1 MKKIYSRIAALALM
15 LASVNAIAQDLESAF
30 FTDGYLYRHEMNPA
44 IENSRNY
51 VSMLALGNMNY
62 GMSGNLGI
70 NDVMFNR
77 NGKLMLFTNPQ
88 IDAADFMSGI
98 NDNNRVNTNIRFN
111 IMGAGFKAWGGY
123 NTVGINLR
131 FNADVVIPKSLFELA
146 KNGLKNQ
153 TYDIGGFGAEA
164 NSYVEIALGHSRKIN
179 DKWRVGGKVKFLVGA
194 GSINANVSNA
204 ILTLG
209 ENGYTAEVDAE
220 MNNNIEGL
228 NYKTKVSEHNYKTA
242 DGQTIK
248 RNVFNG
254 FDYDSFNL
262 NGFGLAFDLGGEFK
276 INEDWRVLASV
287 LDLGFISWKNTRQ
300 AATHG
305 TVNTSDHVF
314 NVDDDAPNN
323 FEDEWDKLG
332 DDLASIYELGMI
344 RNPDAEP
351 GSEDEYN
358 IGGRTSALA
367 ATMNIGGEYVFPY
380 YRKLTFGLMN
390 TTRING
396 KYSWTNFRLSANVA
410 PLKWLSGGINFGL
423 GTFGPSFGWIL
434 NIHPKGFNLFLGMDH
449 TLGKLAKQG
458 VPLSSNA
465 ELSMGINFPF

>member
-51 VSMLALGNMNY
+51 VSMLALGNMNF

-70 NDVMFNR
+70 NDVMFR
-77 NGKLMLFTNPQ
+77 RGDKLVLFTNPQ
-88 IDAADFMSGI
+88 VDANEFLSGI
-98 NDNNRVNTNIRFN
+98 SDKNKLNSNIRFN

-131 FNADVVIPKSLFELA
+131 VNANMVIPKSLLELA
-146 KNGLKNQ
+146 KNGLTNQ
-153 TYDIGGFGAEA
+153 TYDVGDLGAHA
-164 NSYVEIALGHSRKIN
+164 DSYVEIALGHSRKIN
-179 DKWRVGGKVKFLVGA
+179 EKWRVGGKLKFLVGA
-194 GSINANVSNA
+194 GSIDADVSNA
-204 ILTLG
+204 TLTLG
-209 ENGYTAEVDAE
+209 QDGYTAQVDAE
-220 MNNNIEGL
+220 INNNIEGL
-228 NYKTKVSEHNYKTA
+228 EFETKQSTHNYNTQDGKTV
-242 DGQTIK
+242 K
-248 RNVFNG
+248 RKVFNG
-254 FDYDSFNL
+254 FDFDSFKA
-262 NGFGLAFDLGGEFK
+262 NGFGLAFDLGGEYK
-276 INEDWRVLASV
+276 INDDWRVLASV
-287 LDLGFISWKNTRQ
+287 LDLGFISWKNTRL

-305 TVNTSDHVF
+305 ELRTDDKVF
-314 NVDDDAPNN
+314 SVDDDDDNSFSN
-323 FEDEWDKLG
+323 EWDRLG
-332 DDLASIYELGMI
+332 DELASLYEL
-344 RNPDAEP
+344 
-351 GSEDEYN
+351 EDKGDV
-358 IGGRTSALA
+358 GGRTTALA

-380 YRKLTFGLMN
+380 YRNLTFGLMN

-396 KYSWTNFRLSANVA
+396 KYTWTNFRLSANVA

-449 TLGKLAKQG
+449 TMGKTAKQG

-465 ELSMGINFPF
+465 EVSMGINFPF